1 VHGDARSRR
10 LVVVPDALLNPPAG
24 TADRITDLMGG
35 GWGLIVLPPRDV
47 AAATRAASL
56 EAIVEEVVV
65 FLDGGYEVAIVRVD
79 DEALAEFVGALRA
92 AGHDITRELELRP

>member
-1 VHGDARSRR
+1 MRGDARSRR

-24 TADRITDLMGG
+24 GADRVTDFAGD
-35 GWGLIVLPPRDV
+35 GWGLVALPPRDV
-47 AAATRAASL
+47 AGATRAAWL

-65 FLDGGYEVAIVRVD
+65 FLDDGYEVAIVRVD

-92 AGHDITRELELRP
+92 AGRNITGELELRP